1 MSKPKRLREAPTLE
15 QLQREL
21 DRVRGRGRLRRR
33 LCRSAAAVAIIGA
46 AAASTA
52 LMAPVLKVHGS
63 SMAPTLREG
72 DVLLALRA
80 LPCEVG
86 DIAAFTFEDRI
97 LVKRIA
103 ASAGDVVDAGE
114 GGALLVNGQ
123 ALEETDG
130 RLQDSGLLDIDLPCR
145 VPEDSWFVLGDN
157 RAVSVDSR
165 SSAVGCLSQEQLIGR
180 IVLRIWPP
188 ERFGLLPGGADVGEE

>member
-21 DRVRGRGRLRRR
+21 DRVRSRSRQRRA
-33 LCRSAAAVAIIGA
+33 LCRMMAALAIIGA
-46 AAASTA
+46 IAAASA

-63 SMAPTLREG
+63 SMEPTLREG

-80 LPCEVG
+80 LPCKAG
-86 DIAAFTFEDRI
+86 DIAAFSFEDRI

-103 ASAGDVVDAGE
+103 ASAGDVVELSEDGV
-114 GGALLVNGQ
+114 LLVNGQ
-123 ALEETDG
+123 ALEDTG
-130 RLQDSGLLDIDLPCR
+130 SRVQDSGMLDIELPCR
-145 VPEDSWFVLGDN
+145 VPEDSWFLLGDN
-157 RAVSVDSR
+157 SAVSVDSR
-165 SSAVGCLSQEQLIGR
+165 SSAVGCLSQEQMIGR

-188 ERFGLLPGGADVGEE
+188 ERFGLLSGGADVGEE

>member
-21 DRVRGRGRLRRR
+21 DRVRSRSRLRKA
-33 LCRSAAAVAIIGA
+33 LCRTIAALAIIGA
-46 AAASTA
+46 AAAASA

-63 SMAPTLREG
+63 SMAPTLQEG
-72 DVLLALRA
+72 DVLLALRG
-80 LPCEVG
+80 LPCAVG
-86 DIAAFTFEDRI
+86 DIAAFSFEDRI

-103 ASAGDVVDAGE
+103 ASAGDVVEMRED
-114 GGALLVNGQ
+114 GALLVNGQ
-123 ALEETDG
+123 ALEE
-130 RLQDSGLLDIDLPCR
+130 SGSQAQNAATLDIGLPCR
-145 VPEDSWFVLGDN
+145 VPADSWFVLGDN

-188 ERFGLLPGGADVGEE
+188 ERFGLLSGGADVGEE

>member
-21 DRVRGRGRLRRR
+21 ERVRSRSRLRRA
-33 LCRSAAAVAIIGA
+33 LCRTLAALVVIGAAAVA
-46 AAASTA
+46 SA

-72 DVLLALRA
+72 DALRA

-86 DIAAFTFEDRI
+86 DIAAFSFEDRI

-103 ASAGDVVDAGE
+103 ASAGDVVDVSEDGV
-114 GGALLVNGQ
+114 LLVNGQ
-123 ALEETDG
+123 ALEETGG
-130 RLQDSGLLDIDLPCR
+130 RTQDSGTTDIALPCR
-145 VPEDSWFVLGDN
+145 VPADSWFVLGDN
-157 RAVSVDSR
+157 RADSVDSR
-165 SSAVGCLSQEQLIGR
+165 SSTVGCLSQEQMIGR

-188 ERFGLLPGGADVGEE
+188 ERFGLLSGGADVGEE

>member
-21 DRVRGRGRLRRR
+21 ERVRSRSRLRRA
-33 LCRSAAAVAIIGA
+33 LCRTLAALVVIGA
-46 AAASTA
+46 AAVTSA

-86 DIAAFTFEDRI
+86 DIAAFSFEDRI

-103 ASAGDVVDAGE
+103 ASAGDVVDVSEDGV
-114 GGALLVNGQ
+114 LLVNGQ
-123 ALEETDG
+123 ALEETGG
-130 RLQDSGLLDIDLPCR
+130 RTQDSGTTDIALPCR
-145 VPEDSWFVLGDN
+145 VPADSWFVLGDN

-165 SSAVGCLSQEQLIGR
+165 SSAVGCLSQEQMIGR

-188 ERFGLLPGGADVGEE
+188 ERFGLLSGGADVGEE

>member
-21 DRVRGRGRLRRR
+21 ERVRSRSRLKRA
-33 LCRSAAAVAIIGA
+33 LCRTLAALAVIGA
-46 AAASTA
+46 AAAASA
-52 LMAPVLKVHGS
+52 LMAPVLKVHGT

-72 DVLLALRA
+72 DVLLALRI
-80 LPCEVG
+80 LPCGVG
-86 DIAAFTFEDRI
+86 DIAAFSFEDRI

-103 ASAGDVVDAGE
+103 ASAGDVVDEGE
-114 GGALLVNGQ
+114 DGVLLVNGQ
-123 ALEETDG
+123 ALEETGG
-130 RLQDSGLLDIDLPCR
+130 RTQDSGTTDIALPCR
-145 VPEDSWFVLGDN
+145 VPADSWFVLGDN
-157 RAVSVDSR
+157 QAVSVDSR

-188 ERFGLLPGGADVGEE
+188 ERFELLSGGADVGEE